1 MSTAAELRIIFLL
14 WQVTDRGAWKVGSG
28 RENIGMQEY
37 ICVTGII
44 LKQTPVGEYDRHI
57 SLLTKERGKISAFA
71 RGARKP
77 ANRLAA
83 ATNPFSFGT
92 FKLYE
97 GKNSYTVVEADIQN
111 YFEELRTDYIGAYYG
126 MYFAEVADF
135 YTRENND
142 EREMM
147 KLLYQT
153 LRALCA
159 PSLPDPLIRCIYE
172 CKAIAVN
179 GEFPGPP
186 ADEKL
191 EESTVYALQYIAS
204 SPIEKLYTF
213 NVTETVLK
221 QLQQVSARY
230 MKRFVGREFKSLE
243 VLQTLC

>member
-1 MSTAAELRIIFLL
+1 M
-14 WQVTDRGAWKVGSG
+14 
-28 RENIGMQEY
+28 NIGMQGY

-44 LKQTPVGEYDRHI
+44 LKQAPVGEYDRHI
-57 SLLTKERGKISAFA
+57 SILTKERGKISAFA

-97 GKNSYTVVEADIQN
+97 GKSSYTVAEADIQN
-111 YFEELRTDYIGAYYG
+111 YFEDLRTDYIGACYG
-126 MYFAEVADF
+126 MYFAEIADY

-147 KLLYQT
+147 KLLYQS
-153 LRALCA
+153 LRALSV

-186 ADEKL
+186 AEGTL
-191 EESTVYALQYIAS
+191 EDSTVYALKYIAS

-213 NVTETVLK
+213 NVTESVLR
-221 QLQQVSARY
+221 QLQQVAERY
-230 MKRFVGREFKSLE
+230 MKQFVGRNFKSLE

>member
-1 MSTAAELRIIFLL
+1 M
-14 WQVTDRGAWKVGSG
+14 
-28 RENIGMQEY
+28 
-37 ICVTGII
+37 
-44 LKQTPVGEYDRHI
+44 GEYDRHI

-77 ANRLAA
+77 SNRLAA
-83 ATNPFSFGT
+83 ATNPFSFGV

-97 GKNSYTVVEADIQN
+97 GKSSYTVVEADIQN
-111 YFEELRTDYIGAYYG
+111 YFEDLRTDYIGACYG
-126 MYFAEVADF
+126 MYFAEIADY

-142 EREMM
+142 ERDMM

-159 PSLPDPLIRCIYE
+159 PSLPNALIRCIYE
-172 CKAIAVN
+172 CRAIAVN

-186 ADEKL
+186 ADEAL

-213 NVTETVLK
+213 NVAESVLK
-221 QLQQVSARY
+221 QLQQISERY
-230 MKRFVGREFKSLE
+230 MKRFVGKEFKSLE
-243 VLQTLC
+243 VLQSLY